1 MARFIDNEKAII
13 LRKQGKSYSQIKK
26 ILKVSK
32 STLSYWLR
40 DYPLSDQ
47 RLRELRDWNEQR
59 IEKYRATRLRQ
70 KKERIKKVYKE
81 EKKKNLPFTKRDL
94 FIAGLFL
101 YWGEGAK
108 TTPAQISLSN
118 TNPAIIKFFIK
129 WLTKVLD
136 VSSDKIKI
144 RLQLYSDMIVIKE
157 INFWSKE
164 LSISKA
170 QFKKPYIKTSSSSS
184 ITYKRGFGH
193 GTCNIIIGNARLMEK
208 IMINLKII
216 EDWLNK

>member
-1 MARFIDNEKAII
+1 M
-13 LRKQGKSYSQIKK
+13 
-26 ILKVSK
+26 
-32 STLSYWLR
+32 
-40 DYPLSDQ
+40 
-47 RLRELRDWNEQR
+47 
-59 IEKYRATRLRQ
+59 
-70 KKERIKKVYKE
+70 
-81 EKKKNLPFTKRDL
+81 PFTKRDL

-193 GTCNIIIGNARLMEK
+193 GTCNIIIGNVRLMEK